1 MNPRAVLPPTSTAT
15 RPSLIRPVGGKRARD
30 WALGLLVPALI
41 AACLVLAAEPAQA
54 QTLTVNNT
62 TDPGDG
68 DCNPNGGC
76 TLREAIN
83 EANTSTADTIGFRFH
98 GGGVNTISPTSP
110 LPTIRERLTIDGYS
124 QPGASE
130 NTAAN
135 GTNAVLKIELDGSDA
150 GAGALGIEVQAS
162 GCVIKGLVINRFG
175 GHGVRITSI
184 GPETQDNR
192 VVGNFIGTNAAGTQ
206 DLGNGGA
213 GVYIDGA
220 DTSDNTVGGSRPEPR
235 NLISGN
241 DLGGVEI
248 YTTDNAIL
256 GNLIGTEKNG
266 TDELGNS
273 GGGVEIL
280 GDASNDNIVG
290 GTLPESANT
299 IAFNSETGVWVDG
312 DNGNGILRNS
322 IFENDGLGIDLAPL
336 GATPNDEDDPDT
348 GSNNLQ
354 NKPNLT
360 SAKNS
365 ATTTTIKGSL
375 NSVPNRTFRIRF
387 FSNPSG
393 NEGKR
398 YIGAKNVTTNADGD
412 TGSFTFKPENKVGAN
427 QNITATATG
436 TTTGNTSEFS
446 GPEEVV

>member
-1 MNPRAVLPPTSTAT
+1 MCALAPDVARVGRTMLFASLVL
-15 RPSLIRPVGGKRARD
+15 
-30 WALGLLVPALI
+30 ALI
-41 AACLVLAAEPAQA
+41 AISLLVAKPARA
-54 QTLTVNNT
+54 VTLTVNNT
-62 TDPGDG
+62 VDPGDG

-83 EANTSTADTIGFRFH
+83 EANTTSADTIGFRFH
-98 GGGVNTISPTSP
+98 GGGVNTISPTSR
-110 LPTIRERLTIDGYS
+110 LPTIRERLTINGYL
-124 QPGASE
+124 QPGATE

-135 GTNAVLKIELDGSDA
+135 GTNAVLKIELDGS
-150 GAGALGIEVQAS
+150 GAGASAPGIEVQAS

-206 DLGNGGA
+206 DLGNDGA
-213 GVYIDGA
+213 GVYIDGGA

-266 TDELGNS
+266 TDALSNS

-290 GTLPESANT
+290 GTLPNPPTPSHS
-299 IAFNSETGVWVDG
+299 IA
-312 DNGNGILRNS
+312 
-322 IFENDGLGIDLAPL
+322 
-336 GATPNDEDDPDT
+336 
-348 GSNNLQ
+348 
-354 NKPNLT
+354 
-360 SAKNS
+360 
-365 ATTTTIKGSL
+365 
-375 NSVPNRTFRIRF
+375 RTA
-387 FSNPSG
+387 SWST
-393 NEGKR
+393 
-398 YIGAKNVTTNADGD
+398 VT
-412 TGSFTFKPENKVGAN
+412 
-427 QNITATATG
+427 TATASCATPSSRMMG
-436 TTTGNTSEFS
+436 SA
-446 GPEEVV
+446 

>member
-1 MNPRAVLPPTSTAT
+1 MKTNLVEAVRVGRATMLVAAVAVLLAT
-15 RPSLIRPVGGKRARD
+15 
-30 WALGLLVPALI
+30 LGLTAVARPAH
-41 AACLVLAAEPAQA
+41 AE
-54 QTLTVNNT
+54 TLTVNNDSD
-62 TDPGDG
+62 DPGDG
-68 DCNPNGGC
+68 ECKPNGGC

-83 EANTSTADTIGFRFH
+83 EANTTSADTIGFRFH
-98 GGGVNTISPTSP
+98 GGGVNTISPTSR
-110 LPTIRERLTIDGYS
+110 LPTIRERLTIDGYL
-124 QPGASE
+124 QPGATE

-150 GAGALGIEVQAS
+150 GASAPGLEVQAS
-162 GCVIKGLVINRFG
+162 ACVIKGLVINRFG

-184 GPETQDNR
+184 GSETQDNR

-206 DLGNGGA
+206 DLGNDGV
-213 GVYIDGA
+213 GVYIDGGA

-266 TDELGNS
+266 TDALSNS

-299 IAFNSETGVWVDG
+299 IAFNSETGVLVDG

-322 IFENDGLGIDLAPL
+322 IFENDGLGIDLVPL
-336 GATPNDEDDPDT
+336 GATPNDPKDSDT

-360 SAKNS
+360 SAENS

-393 NEGKR
+393 NEGKKYR
-398 YIGAKNVTTNADGD
+398 GAKSVTTDVDGNVA
-412 TGSFTFKPENKVGAN
+412 FTFKPENKVGAN
-427 QNITATATG
+427 QNITSTATG

-446 GPEEVV
+446 APEEVV

>member
-1 MNPRAVLPPTSTAT
+1 MLFA
-15 RPSLIRPVGGKRARD
+15 G
-30 WALGLLVPALI
+30 
-41 AACLVLAAEPAQA
+41 LVLALISISLLVAKPAHA
-54 QTLTVNNT
+54 VTLTVNNT
-62 TDPGDG
+62 VDPGDG

-83 EANTSTADTIGFRFH
+83 EANTTTADTIGFRFH
-98 GGGVNTISPTSP
+98 GGGVNTISPTSQ
-110 LPTIRERLTIDGYS
+110 LPAIRERLTIDGYL

-150 GAGALGIEVQAS
+150 GASASGIEIQAS
-162 GCVIKGLVINRFG
+162 GCVIKGLVINRFS

-206 DLGNGGA
+206 DLGDDGA
-213 GVYIDGA
+213 GVYIDSA
-220 DTSDNTVGGSRPEPR
+220 DTSDNTVGGSRPAAR

-266 TDELGNS
+266 TDALGNS

-290 GTLPESANT
+290 GNLSESANT
-299 IAFNSETGVWVDG
+299 IAFNSENGVLVDG

-322 IFENDGLGIDLAPL
+322 IFENDGLGIDLVPL
-336 GATPNDEDDPDT
+336 GATPNDPKDPDT
-348 GSNNLQ
+348 GSNGLQ

-360 SAKNS
+360 SAENS

-375 NSVPNRTFRIRF
+375 NSIPNRTFRIRF

-393 NEGKR
+393 NEGKK
-398 YIGAKNVTTNADGD
+398 YIGAKNVTTNANGD
-412 TGSFTFKPENKVGAN
+412 TGSFTFKPENKIGAN

-446 GPEEVV
+446 GSEEIV